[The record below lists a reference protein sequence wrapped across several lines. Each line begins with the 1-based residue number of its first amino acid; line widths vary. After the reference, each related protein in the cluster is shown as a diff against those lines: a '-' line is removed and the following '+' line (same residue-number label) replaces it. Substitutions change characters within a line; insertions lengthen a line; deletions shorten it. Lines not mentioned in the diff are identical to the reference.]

1 MRTVRSK
8 HYCQYA
14 GSWIARM
21 RSCKFTLKAT
31 GWRTEFIFPIDFG
44 IYLSVITP
52 LSIITQSTGFHTAQA
67 YTQSNDGFVQI
78 KSISTEVIN
87 I

>member
-1 MRTVRSK
+1 MALYFKKKDSIGTVRSK

-21 RSCKFTLKAT
+21 RSCEFTLKAT
-31 GWRTEFIFPIDFG
+31 GWRAEFIFPIDFG

-52 LSIITQSTGFHTAQA
+52 LSINTQSTGFHTAQA
-67 YTQSNDGFVQI
+67 YTQSNDGFV
-78 KSISTEVIN
+78 
-87 I
+87 